1 MATDGSKNQAPGGPG
16 PAASSRLRAEEVV
29 ERGLRLY
36 AHGDLVGA
44 LAEWRRAL
52 EIDRNNRRG
61 RDYVNYVEDHFEV
74 LSEKFRTA
82 REKRASESA
91 PIEMEADDPM
101 EDIDPYE
108 SMVLEG
114 AAESGAAAPA
124 AGERAADPG
133 AGDPDDGDDRPGQ
146 APDAPQL
153 LAGAAGAV
161 GKHGSGRRPWSGR
174 RRDPD
179 DPWPID
185 ESWPGSSRN
194 DTLEMALDPACLDD
208 LDEIGM
214 ASEADTAE
222 LDAPDTGDD
231 DEDGDADPHSVETE
245 RAALARAL
253 SEDDIV
259 TAEQQR
265 LDNHEPGT
273 GEITL
278 PAHRPRNG
286 RSAEG
291 SGPLDP
297 HLAPRPGLPRDPP
310 DAAPLDLSDFAARPT
325 LTDEEVREEEAWA
338 DGTPVAE
345 ARGLSAIREE
355 ELREV
360 RVTFRRPSGKRPALA
375 RDGSPA
381 EPSRDPEPDGRQEF
395 DSDESSDQ
403 MGMAAANLVEEVKE
417 GEDAFGRTAEEE
429 VDDAINLPDL
439 EAADLDPELED
450 DDEIDDD
457 ERTAER
463 RRMPVDDH
471 TGGRERAPRR
481 ERATGRDRDRG
492 FSRREPTRE
501 QDFVPTPALL
511 GRDDMLLFG
520 DEAEEPLRLR
530 PRVRAGREGGE
541 GDDRASTDQGHHRP
555 VPHSAVSIEL
565 VSSDLIAELD
575 RSIAAAKLAADE
587 QVRER
592 VTWLIDRAQSENREG
607 RYPNAVVAVDLALD
621 ENPESAVA
629 QKLIHTHREL
639 LVEIYG
645 NFLGDMS
652 AVPGLALPMSAIPIH
667 ELDHRAAFLLS
678 RVDGVL
684 SLEDVLDVSGMAR
697 LEALRHLSRLMLRG
711 ILEIRQ

>member
-1 MATDGSKNQAPGGPG
+1 VATDGSKNQAPGGPG
-16 PAASSRLRAEEVV
+16 PAAASRLRAEEVV

-52 EIDRNNRRG
+52 EIDRTNRRG

-74 LSEKFRTA
+74 LSEKFRSA
-82 REKRASESA
+82 REKRASEDA
-91 PIEMEADDPM
+91 AIEMEAEDPM

-114 AAESGAAAPA
+114 AADERAPAPA
-124 AGERAADPG
+124 ASQGGADPG
-133 AGDPDDGDDRPGQ
+133 AAEGDDEGPGP
-146 APDAPQL
+146 APEAPQL

-161 GKHGSGRRPWSGR
+161 GKHGGGRRPWSGR

-208 LDEIGM
+208 LDEIGV
-214 ASEADTAE
+214 ASEADTEE
-222 LDAPDTGDD
+222 LDPPGTRD
-231 DEDGDADPHSVETE
+231 DEDGEADPHSLEAE

-259 TAEQQR
+259 TGEQHR
-265 LDNHEPGT
+265 LENHEPGT

-278 PAHRPRNG
+278 PAHKPRNG

-297 HLAPRPGLPRDPP
+297 HMAPRAGLPRDPP

-360 RVTFRRPSGKRPALA
+360 RVTFRRPSRSNPALA
-375 RDGSPA
+375 RDGSPPEA
-381 EPSRDPEPDGRQEF
+381 GRETEPDGQQEF

-403 MGMAAANLVEEVKE
+403 MGMSASNLVEEVKE
-417 GEDAFGRTAEEE
+417 GEDAFGRGTAEEE

-439 EAADLDPELED
+439 DASELDQELD

-471 TGGRERAPRR
+471 SDGRERIPRR
-481 ERATGRDRDRG
+481 ERAAARDRDRG

-501 QDFVPTPALL
+501 QEFVPTPALL
-511 GRDDMLLFG
+511 GGDDMLLFG
-520 DEAEEPLRLR
+520 DEADEPLRLR
-530 PRVRAGREGGE
+530 PRVRAGREGVDGGE
-541 GDDRASTDQGHHRP
+541 ERATTDLAHHRP

-565 VSSDLIAELD
+565 VSSELVAELD
-575 RSIAAAKLAADE
+575 RSIAAAKLAGDE